1 MAEFVYSYAPL
12 TLPSTPRGERL
23 KSIRC
28 LPPVDPLTVC
38 TRVHILAA
46 MKKEYDFSKGRRGA
60 VLEAPPGKTR
70 ITIRIDDD
78 ILRWFRTQVDRAG
91 GGSYQTAMNEAL
103 RRGCRPGPPSLASR
117 GGRGGRWRG
126 VACPRR

>member
-12 TLPSTPRGERL
+12 TLPSPPRGERL

-91 GGSYQTAMNEAL
+91 GGSYQSLINQAL
-103 RRGCRPGPPSLASR
+103 RDFVKRSR
-117 GGRGGRWRG
+117 E
-126 VACPRR
+126 PLESTLRRVIREELRRAG

>member
-12 TLPSTPRGERL
+12 TLPSPPRGERL

-28 LPPVDPLTVC
+28 LPPVNPLTVC

-78 ILRWFRTQVDRAG
+78 ILRWFRTQADMAG
-91 GGSYQTAMNEAL
+91 DGSNQTAMNC
-103 RRGCRPGPPSLASR
+103 G
-117 GGRGGRWRG
+117 
-126 VACPRR
+126 PRRLSQPTSNPLEP